1 MADNFS
7 KLNSLKPRIFLSF
20 FSLILVLGISIAML
34 GSYILKKDIIEK
46 AQHEVKNNLQTA
58 RSIYDGEIDSI
69 KQAFELL
76 SDQEDLSAYKEKIG
90 LDYIYQITPEQKQQI
105 KSLIAL
111 RAFDGSGVG
120 GTRIIAQE
128 ELVRINN
135 NLPQATMIDILPTP
149 KASPTNKKV
158 LEQVMAIEYA
168 MPIIDQTGKL
178 VKVIYG
184 GKVINRDFSLVDKM
198 RNLVF
203 QNRVYEGRD
212 MGTVTIFQ
220 DDVRVATTVLTNAKQ
235 RAIGTRIS
243 AVVYNAV
250 VTNQRSWVDRAFV
263 VNAWYL
269 TAYEPILDIDA
280 NIIGVLYVGVLEK
293 PFVDTERAI
302 ILVFFTIIGA
312 AGVLA
317 AILALILTAAITNP
331 MTTILKATSKIAS
344 GDLQHRVK
352 TNSPL
357 IELRELADAFNRML
371 SKLDEREKSLIVSNS
386 KLEELNRNY
395 LDLVGFVS
403 HELKGILS
411 SIVLNAY
418 NLRKE
423 FLGPMNDAQKRA
435 LVSMSRN
442 LDYLSATVKN
452 FLNLSRIEKDEIM
465 LKKTKANLKEQ
476 IFDVAI
482 EAFSQLAQE
491 KNMTIDAQ
499 VDSEIIVD
507 MDIGLIQIVVN
518 NLLSNAIKY
527 GAQGGVIKII
537 TKIKPGILEVEVY
550 NDGKPIAS
558 IDIDKLFKK
567 FSRLIYAGMEKVKG
581 TGIGLF
587 ITKKVIEQHGGEIW
601 VEPKNA
607 GNSFKF
613 TIKTE

>member
-1 MADNFS
+1 M

-20 FSLILVLGISIAML
+20 FSLIVVLGVSIAML
-34 GSYILKKDIIEK
+34 GAYILKKDIIEK

-58 RSIYDGEIDSI
+58 RSVYDSQIDSI

-76 SDQEDLSAYKEKIG
+76 ANRDDLSQYKQKIG
-90 LDYIYQITPEQKQQI
+90 LDYIYQVTEEQKPQI
-105 KSLIAL
+105 KSQIAL
-111 RAFDGSGVG
+111 RAFNGMGIG
-120 GTRIIAQE
+120 GTRIIDQE
-128 ELVRINN
+128 ELSLMDQA
-135 NLPQATMIDILPTP
+135 LPEKAKIDILPTP
-149 KASPTNKKV
+149 KAIPTNKKV
-158 LEQVMAIEYA
+158 LEQAMALEYA
-168 MPIIDQTGKL
+168 MPIKDQTGKL
-178 VKVIYG
+178 IKVIYG
-184 GKVINRDFSLVDKM
+184 GKVINRDFALVDRM
-198 RNLVF
+198 RDLVF
-203 QNRVYEGRD
+203 QSRVYEGKAV
-212 MGTVTIFQ
+212 GTVTIFQ
-220 DDVRVATTVLTNAKQ
+220 NDVRIATNVLTDTRQ

-243 AVVYNAV
+243 EVVYNEV
-250 VTNQRSWVDRAFV
+250 VNKRGMWVDRAFV

-269 TAYEPILDIDA
+269 TAYEPIMDIDA

-302 ILVFFTIIGA
+302 VLAFFTIIGA

-317 AILALILTAAITNP
+317 AILALILTAAITKP
-331 MTTILKATSKIAS
+331 MTTILAATRKIAS
-344 GDLQHRVK
+344 GDLEHRVK
-352 TNSPL
+352 TKSPL
-357 IELRELADAFNRML
+357 KELRELADAFNSMS
-371 SKLDEREKSLIVSNS
+371 SKLDEREKSLIVSNN
-386 KLEELNRNY
+386 KLEVLNRNY

-423 FLGPMNDAQKRA
+423 FLGPMNDAQKKA

-442 LDYLSATVKN
+442 LDYLSSTVKN

-476 IFDVAI
+476 IFDVSI
-482 EAFSQLAQE
+482 ESFLQLAQE
-491 KNMTIDAQ
+491 KNMSIDAQ
-499 VDSEIIVD
+499 VDPNIVLN

-527 GAQGGVIKII
+527 GAQGGIIKIS
-537 TKIKPGILEVEVY
+537 TKVKPGILEVEVY
-550 NDGKPIAS
+550 NDGRPIAS

-587 ITKKVIEQHGGEIW
+587 ITQKIIEQHGGEIW

-613 TIKTE
+613 TIKIE

>member
-1 MADNFS
+1 M

-20 FSLILVLGISIAML
+20 FSLIIVLGVSIAML
-34 GSYILKKDIIEK
+34 GAYILKKDIIEK
-46 AQHEVKNNLQTA
+46 AQQEVKNNLQTA
-58 RSIYDGEIDSI
+58 RSVYDNQISAMR
-69 KQAFELL
+69 QAFELIC
-76 SDQEDLSAYKEKIG
+76 DTADLSQFQQKIG
-90 LDYIYQITPEQKQQI
+90 LDYMYQVSLDQKQRVI
-105 KSLIAL
+105 SPIVL
-111 RAFDGSGVG
+111 RAFEGKAIG
-120 GTRIIAQE
+120 GTRIIETQE
-128 ELVRINN
+128 LIQINQELADKSKIN
-135 NLPQATMIDILPTP
+135 ILPTS
-149 KASPTNKKV
+149 KAIATDRKI
-158 LEQVMAIEYA
+158 LEQAMTIEYA
-168 MPIIDQTGKL
+168 LPLQDKAGK
-178 VKVIYG
+178 VIKVIYG
-184 GKVINRDFSLVDKM
+184 GKIINRDFALVDNI
-198 RNLVF
+198 RDLVF
-203 QNRVYEGRD
+203 QNKVYEGKSV
-212 MGTVTIFQ
+212 GTVTIFQ
-220 DDVRVATTVLTNAKQ
+220 DDVRIATNVLTDKNQ
-235 RAIGTRIS
+235 RAVGTRIS
-243 AVVYNAV
+243 EVVYNEV
-250 VTNQRSWVDRAFV
+250 LKKGGTWVDRAFV

-269 TAYEPILDIDA
+269 TAYEPIRDID
-280 NIIGVLYVGVLEK
+280 NRIIGVLYVGVLEK

-302 ILVFFTIIGA
+302 VLAFFTIICA

-317 AILALILTAAITNP
+317 AILALILTAAITKP
-331 MTTILKATSKIAS
+331 MTMILRATSKIAS

-357 IELRELADAFNRML
+357 KELRELADAFNIMS
-371 SKLDEREKSLIVSNS
+371 SKLDEREKSLIVSNN
-386 KLEELNRNY
+386 KLEVLNRNY

-423 FLGPMNDAQKRA
+423 FLGPMNEAQKKA

-465 LKKTKANLKEQ
+465 LKKTMANLKEQ
-476 IFDVAI
+476 IFDVSI
-482 EAFSQLAQE
+482 ESFLQLAQE

-499 VDSEIIVD
+499 INPNIVIN
-507 MDIGLIQIVVN
+507 MDVGLIQIVAN

-527 GAQGGVIKII
+527 GAQGGII
-537 TKIKPGILEVEVY
+537 RITTQVKSSMVEVEVY
-550 NDGKPIAS
+550 NDGRPIAS
-558 IDIDKLFKK
+558 IDTDKLFKK

-587 ITKKVIEQHGGEIW
+587 ITQKIIEQHGGEIW